1 MVERES
7 LMIRFLYDTVLG
19 RLCLKALVRPGF
31 SEKIAG
37 LLSCSA
43 SRALIRPYIRRH
55 HILMESFEAV
65 NTARLTT
72 SLPGAGGLRRC
83 VLTRPPAI

>member
-19 RLCLKALVRPGF
+19 RLCLKALVRPGS

-55 HILMESFEAV
+55 HILMESFEAGMEIPLV
-65 NTARLTT
+65 
-72 SLPGAGGLRRC
+72 
-83 VLTRPPAI
+83 

>member
-31 SEKIAG
+31 SEKIA
-37 LLSCSA
+37 
-43 SRALIRPYIRRH
+43 
-55 HILMESFEAV
+55 
-65 NTARLTT
+65 
-72 SLPGAGGLRRC
+72 
-83 VLTRPPAI
+83 